1 MFEKLSWTVSNGHQF
16 WSLEIYFVSLKKKQG
31 VIFEILKIL
40 ILKNLKFRYYLDNKE
55 IKPFDAVIASQRS
68 QNDEESFPFDLCE
81 WPCEHDRSKVLWSDR
96 LTVGIL
102 KMSMAQL
109 ILDTSNLP
117 AGCNGNME
125 IKHMIDGAWGK
136 EVWLSYEFGNRIE
149 LFSVFGRISL
159 L

>member
-81 WPCEHDRSKVLWSDR
+81 
-96 LTVGIL
+96 
-102 KMSMAQL
+102 
-109 ILDTSNLP
+109 
-117 AGCNGNME
+117 
-125 IKHMIDGAWGK
+125 
-136 EVWLSYEFGNRIE
+136 
-149 LFSVFGRISL
+149 
-159 L
+159 